1 MLPKASASFLSAV
14 VFFALC
20 APLLAASSSAQEQA
34 EFLAGLPVSGG
45 PLAELQKMPGYAEHC
60 DQLAEKWRY
69 CRKARWDAMQSWAR
83 KHLAH
88 PSTRGVVRYLF
99 GGPDFL
105 GAHAFFP
112 NADTIVLG
120 GLEPVGSVPSPETMD
135 PAALASPL
143 AATRQALSTAL
154 FAGYFV
160 TREMNSQLHQGSFRG
175 VLPLLYAQMALTG
188 NKIVSVETT
197 NVFGA
202 PGVKIGYRRGLRG
215 TQTLYY
221 FQANVAD
228 GSACESFLGW
238 LGSLGSGASYLKAA
252 SYLMHRDGFT
262 KVRAFLLGTSQLIVE
277 DDSGIPFRHFAPDM
291 WKIRVFGEYAQ
302 PIFSGY
308 YQNDFRDAYATRA
321 NAGALPFGA
330 GYQVLSDKAN
340 ILVATRSGATPPMV
354 VSADKPAPAE
364 PDTSPMLLAKAK
376 SRPREA
382 SPAPATSKSQKSPA
396 ESPAVAKS
404 KAARRSSPST
414 TAYLSDVP
422 RVSDPASSGPADVA
436 TAPAARR
443 SLVSLEAEELRIRQ
457 DSALTKEER
466 SRKLK
471 DIWQQQLAVTGKTSA

>member
-1 MLPKASASFLSAV
+1 MLPKASVSLLSAV

-20 APLLAASSSAQEQA
+20 AHSLAASSSAQEQA

-45 PLAELQKMPGYAEHC
+45 PLAELQKMPGYTEHC

-120 GLEPVGSVPSPETMD
+120 GLEPVGSVSSPETMD
-135 PAALASPL
+135 PTALASSL

-188 NKIVSVETT
+188 NKIVSVEMA

-228 GSACESFLGW
+228 GSACERFLSW

-262 KVRAFLLGTSQLIVE
+262 KVRSFLLGTSELIVE
-277 DDSGIPFRHFAPDM
+277 DDSGIPFRHFAPDL

-308 YQNDFRDAYATRA
+308 YQNDFRDAYTTRA

-340 ILVATRSGATPPMV
+340 ILVATRSGATPPKV
-354 VSADKPAPAE
+354 APVEKSTPE
-364 PDTSPMLLAKAK
+364 PEASRMLLTKAKAV
-376 SRPREA
+376 PRDA
-382 SPAPATSKSQKSPA
+382 SPAPATSKAKTPPA
-396 ESPAVAKS
+396 QAPAVAKS
-404 KAARRSSPST
+404 KPARQSSPST

-422 RVSDPASSGPADVA
+422 RVSAAVSSGPADVA
-436 TAPAARR
+436 TGPAARR

-457 DSALTKEER
+457 DPALTKEER

-471 DIWQQQLAVTGKTSA
+471 DIWQQQLAVMGKTSA